1 MNLDISTTNV
11 CNLGCTYC
19 SEGHYSQELIEERN
33 LKGKTKV
40 SPKEI
45 RRIFDE
51 KGDAHN
57 IISFWGGE
65 PLMNFDFIRDT
76 ISEFLHDNVTFF
88 FYTNGIFIKKYI
100 DILDGLNRDLGEL
113 PPYLVQGI
121 PPQRLFIQIS
131 YDGNPIHDRTRVK
144 KNGKGTSEEV
154 KEAIKLLQDRGIAY
168 SLKSTICPRDFKD
181 MYKAF
186 LDVISLGSSYFPT
199 PDLTNTSVTP
209 EELRDLRLNLALI
222 AKTIKDNGY
231 PHEIF
236 KWFSDSKAKCS
247 AGINY
252 FAVNTNKDIV
262 VCHGAL
268 YGTDH
273 IISRV
278 DDVFATKK
286 LSDFSKKQRYD
297 LDRAY
302 QECDNCG
309 VRFCMK
315 CQFANYNL
323 NTQIKDKKERWY
335 SLNHGMCKIWEV
347 NSKVYSAL
355 LLSLRYHQEL

>member
-19 SEGHYSQELIEERN
+19 SEGQYSPELIEERN

-40 SPKEI
+40 HPKEI
-45 RRIFDE
+45 RRIFEE
-51 KGDAHN
+51 KGDDLN

-65 PLMNFDFIRDT
+65 PMMNFDFIRET
-76 ISEFLHDNVTFF
+76 IEEFKNEKVIFF
-88 FYTNGIFIKKYI
+88 FYTNGFYVKKYLN
-100 DILDGLNRDLGEL
+100 ILDEYNKELGTIDTALN
-113 PPYLVQGI
+113 I

-144 KNGKGTSEEV
+144 KNGKGTSTEV

-199 PDLTNTSVTP
+199 PDLTNTKVTNQ
-209 EELRDLRLNLALI
+209 ELGELRLNLALI
-222 AKTIKDNGY
+222 AKYIKDNNL
-231 PHEIF
+231 PLEIF
-236 KWFSDSKAKCS
+236 KWFTDSKAKCS
-247 AGINY
+247 AGIDY
-252 FAVNTNKDIV
+252 FAVNTSKDVV

-268 YGTDH
+268 YGNDFKVTTIDS
-273 IISRV
+273 IDAS
-278 DDVFATKK
+278 KK
-286 LSDFSKKQRYD
+286 MREFSKRQSIELKNAYSQC
-297 LDRAY
+297 DR
-302 QECDNCG
+302 CN

-315 CQFANYNL
+315 CQFSNYNL
-323 NTQIKDKKERWY
+323 HPEISDPKARWY
-335 SLNHGMCKIWEV
+335 SINEGMCRVWDI
-347 NSKVYSAL
+347 NTRVYNAL
-355 LLSLRYHQEL
+355 IISRK